1 MCMCVCV
8 ERERDETHTSFLLQH
23 LAVTIHNTSI
33 LPFPEM
39 LFESATVSRG
49 GFRESVP
56 KKSNILVLGSG
67 PELESSFS
75 MTTGPGLSSI

>member
-1 MCMCVCV
+1 M
-8 ERERDETHTSFLLQH
+8 LL
-23 LAVTIHNTSI
+23 
-33 LPFPEM
+33 FPEVA
-39 LFESATVSRG
+39 F
-49 GFRESVP
+49 ESVP